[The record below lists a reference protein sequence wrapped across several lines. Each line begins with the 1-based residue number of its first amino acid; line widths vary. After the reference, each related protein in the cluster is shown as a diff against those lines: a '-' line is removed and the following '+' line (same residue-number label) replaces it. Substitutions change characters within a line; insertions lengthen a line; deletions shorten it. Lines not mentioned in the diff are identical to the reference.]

1 MMTEPLP
8 WDYDSLVAERA
19 RSSPDLLDLGTGGGE
34 WLASFAFRPARTV
47 ATEAWEPNVPVAA
60 DRLRPLGVDIVAVE
74 PARDNADQA
83 PDEAS
88 GRLPFPPASFHLV
101 TCRHEAFVAA
111 EVARVLA
118 PGGSF
123 ITQQVASGNDDDFYR
138 LLAVEP
144 PRPPARPWS
153 LALATEQLEDAGV
166 EVVSSGEAAQISS
179 FADVGALAWYLKAI
193 PWTVPGFSIAAHR
206 DRLADLQQQIEAE
219 GPVCVTQRRFWLE
232 ARKRPAAATTLA
244 P

>member
-1 MMTEPLP
+1 MTDPLP

-144 PRPPARPWS
+144 PRPPAQPWS

-166 EVVSSGEAAQISS
+166 EVVSSGEAAQTSS

-193 PWTVPGFSIAAHR
+193 PWIGPGFWIETHR
-206 DRLADLQQQIEAE
+206 RGLQRLHERIGRS
-219 GPVCVTQRRFWLE
+219 GPVAVRQPAFWLE
-232 ARKRPAAATTLA
+232 AVKAA
-244 P
+244 